1 MGTYVG
7 LRENIVLVN
16 GAKRGL
22 IQDLHKK
29 KIYSID
35 ELSKKYLNELLSG
48 SSLNNILFNMD
59 ENIAEEFKNYL
70 DDLKEK
76 ELIYYSDNKTAGSSI
91 SKEKL
96 VRTDLKSVWLE
107 LRRAC
112 NLNCCHCYLDSS
124 IESDSNLNILTL
136 KEWISL
142 IDELESYSL
151 ERIILIGGEPLLFD
165 NINKLIEYIRKKFK
179 SIEVILYSNLTLLN
193 NSNIDCI
200 RKNNVKVITSIYSNI
215 PKVHDIITR
224 RKGSFYKTVASIKK
238 LRDLNVYV
246 KANTTISKYNIDNIY
261 DIGEFTYKLTG
272 IRGKFDIVRDV
283 GSSKKDLVPKILN
296 EKLSRVRK
304 KAKFKGINKKEFIK
318 NYSGNTC
325 WQGKLNITCDGKIGP
340 CIMGNNYV
348 STEYN
353 IRTHNLT
360 EIIEDYI
367 IPEFWII
374 SKDYIDE
381 CRDCEYRY
389 VCSDCR
395 PVCSEKGNIYAKG
408 GICTYNPYLGVWGN
422 L

>member
-76 ELIYYSDNKTAGSSI
+76 ELIYYSDNKTVGSSI

-96 VRTDLKSVWLE
+96 VRTNLKSVWLE

-224 RKGSFYKTVASIKK
+224 RKGSF
-238 LRDLNVYV
+238 L
-246 KANTTISKYNIDNIY
+246 
-261 DIGEFTYKLTG
+261 
-272 IRGKFDIVRDV
+272 
-283 GSSKKDLVPKILN
+283 
-296 EKLSRVRK
+296 
-304 KAKFKGINKKEFIK
+304 
-318 NYSGNTC
+318 
-325 WQGKLNITCDGKIGP
+325 
-340 CIMGNNYV
+340 
-348 STEYN
+348 
-353 IRTHNLT
+353 
-360 EIIEDYI
+360 
-367 IPEFWII
+367 
-374 SKDYIDE
+374 
-381 CRDCEYRY
+381 
-389 VCSDCR
+389 
-395 PVCSEKGNIYAKG
+395 
-408 GICTYNPYLGVWGN
+408 
-422 L
+422 